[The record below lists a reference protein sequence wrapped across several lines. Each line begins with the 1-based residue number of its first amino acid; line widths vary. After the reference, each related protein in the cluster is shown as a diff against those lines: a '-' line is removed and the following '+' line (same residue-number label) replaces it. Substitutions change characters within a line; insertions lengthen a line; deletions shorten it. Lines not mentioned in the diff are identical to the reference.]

1 MTASA
6 CAHLVYY
13 VGCTQHLYHQQVTWP
28 VTTNNVAAA
37 EGGVVD
43 IQGVCKSTVAKG
55 EDDFP
60 DGILRIT
67 DCHDSVIYALAPLQY
82 ASITCCSD
90 CTVVVGAVGK
100 MLRVERCERLQ
111 LIAGCV
117 RVCISSCHESVFYL
131 GVNRP
136 PLLLGDNRFVQV
148 WSALCSCIY
157 FNLTYIRKVTAR
169 LHRPKFC
176 CLTNT
181 HDPQYSAANGTKLS
195 CFRATGI
202 KDNELAFAACACV
215 HDSILPVCLCRCLEK
230 P

>member
-1 MTASA
+1 MQGATPHPLTVLLADDSVCMCTSCLLCQMHTTHISQNGYLA
-6 CAHLVYY
+6 CD
-13 VGCTQHLYHQQVTWP
+13 
-28 VTTNNVAAA
+28 NVAAA

-117 RVCISSCHESVFYL
+117 RICISSCHESVFYL

-148 WSALCSCIY
+148 WSALCKFTIS
-157 FNLTYIRKVTAR
+157 TSA
-169 LHRPKFC
+169 LHAKSPC
-176 CLTNT
+176 
-181 HDPQYSAANGTKLS
+181 
-195 CFRATGI
+195 
-202 KDNELAFAACACV
+202 
-215 HDSILPVCLCRCLEK
+215 
-230 P
+230 

>member
-1 MTASA
+1 MYKRHEELSASRQ
-6 CAHLVYY
+6 
-13 VGCTQHLYHQQVTWP
+13 GQHNGGLLRHGKAVSNTIA
-28 VTTNNVAAA
+28 VA
-37 EGGVVD
+37 GGVVD

-60 DGILRIT
+60 DGILRVT

-90 CTVVVGAVGK
+90 CTVVVGAVGR

-111 LIAGCV
+111 LIAGCA

-148 WSALCSCIY
+148 CM
-157 FNLTYIRKVTAR
+157 
-169 LHRPKFC
+169 LH
-176 CLTNT
+176 
-181 HDPQYSAANGTKLS
+181 AGMA
-195 CFRATGI
+195 
-202 KDNELAFAACACV
+202 
-215 HDSILPVCLCRCLEK
+215 
-230 P
+230 